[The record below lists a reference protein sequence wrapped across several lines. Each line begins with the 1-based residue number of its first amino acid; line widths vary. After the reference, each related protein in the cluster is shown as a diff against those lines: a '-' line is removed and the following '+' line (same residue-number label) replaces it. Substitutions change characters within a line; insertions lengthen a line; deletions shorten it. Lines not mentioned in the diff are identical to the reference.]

1 MMSIF
6 DTSPVIKHCLY
17 YNCVHVRTFYEIL
30 GRFNQEMDRNEAT
43 KEEQV
48 DSLWQDLTDIAAD
61 PPSQRE
67 ICESCR

>member
-1 MMSIF
+1 M
-6 DTSPVIKHCLY
+6 
-17 YNCVHVRTFYEIL
+17 E
-30 GRFNQEMDRNEAT
+30 RNEAAT
-43 KEEQV
+43 DEQV